1 MRHDGPHADGHAAL
15 ASGAVGNRG
24 AGAAGGTVA
33 LARPSVLGG
42 RVALPRAR
50 IALGPLAGRLALASL
65 IVGALAVVV
74 FATAGPSILV
84 PRSWLSF
91 PAWEAG
97 PLHGLFGRLPNDPT
111 ALSIGFSGV
120 VLAML
125 VAYGVLLASVRTIS
139 MRAIALTVLALHVI
153 LLLSPPLQLTD
164 LFNYMGYARLGA
176 VHHLNPYTHVIAHE
190 MHDPVYRFTTWHHL
204 RSPYGPLFT
213 AASYPLALLPM
224 PITYWA
230 LKVITVLL
238 SLGFIALVWRCA
250 RQLGKDPRFAVVFVA
265 ANPVYL
271 MYGVAGFHNDFLML
285 VASTGAIALLLAGRD
300 RAAGAA
306 LMLAVAVK
314 FTAVLLLPFL
324 LVAARPGRRR
334 RQVLIGAVLG
344 AIPLTAL
351 SIAVFGLSIP
361 NLQDQSTLLTDLS
374 IPNVVGWVIG
384 AGGGAP
390 ALLRVGNVM
399 LVVAVVYL
407 LFRRRDWLA
416 EAGWSTVALIASLA
430 WLVPWYVI
438 WVLPLAALG
447 SSIRLRRAAVALTA
461 YLVLAFV
468 PTTGMIL
475 TGRGIKPMG
484 GPVGRASEALQHK
497 LSQ

>member
-1 MRHDGPHADGHAAL
+1 M
-15 ASGAVGNRG
+15 
-24 AGAAGGTVA
+24 
-33 LARPSVLGG
+33 
-42 RVALPRAR
+42 
-50 IALGPLAGRLALASL
+50 
-65 IVGALAVVV
+65 
-74 FATAGPSILV
+74 
-84 PRSWLSF
+84 
-91 PAWEAG
+91 
-97 PLHGLFGRLPNDPT
+97 
-111 ALSIGFSGV
+111 
-120 VLAML
+120 
-125 VAYGVLLASVRTIS
+125 
-139 MRAIALTVLALHVI
+139 
-153 LLLSPPLQLTD
+153 
-164 LFNYMGYARLGA
+164 
-176 VHHLNPYTHVIAHE
+176 
-190 MHDPVYRFTTWHHL
+190 
-204 RSPYGPLFT
+204 
-213 AASYPLALLPM
+213 
-224 PITYWA
+224 
-230 LKVITVLL
+230 
-238 SLGFIALVWRCA
+238 
-250 RQLGKDPRFAVVFVA
+250 
-265 ANPVYL
+265 
-271 MYGVAGFHNDFLML
+271 
-285 VASTGAIALLLAGRD
+285 
-300 RAAGAA
+300 
-306 LMLAVAVK
+306 
-314 FTAVLLLPFL
+314 
-324 LVAARPGRRR
+324 
-334 RQVLIGAVLG
+334 
-344 AIPLTAL
+344 TAL

>member
-1 MRHDGPHADGHAAL
+1 MRHDAPRADGPVGL

-42 RVALPRAR
+42 RLALPRAR

-65 IVGALAVVV
+65 IIGALAVVV

-84 PRSWLSF
+84 PRSWISF
-91 PAWEAG
+91 PSWEAG
-97 PLHGLFGRLPNDPT
+97 PLHGLFGRLPNDPD
-111 ALSIGFSGV
+111 ALSIGFSCV

-125 VAYGVLLASVRTIS
+125 VAYGVVLASVRTIS
-139 MRAIALTVLALHVI
+139 MRAIVLSILALHAI

-164 LFNYMGYARLGA
+164 LFNYLGYARLGA
-176 VHHLNPYTHVIAHE
+176 VHHLNPYRHVIAQE
-190 MHDPVYRFTTWHHL
+190 MHDPVYRFSTWHHL

-213 AASYPLALLPM
+213 AASYPLSLLPM
-224 PITYWA
+224 PVAYWT
-230 LKVITVLL
+230 LKVSTELL

-250 RQLGKDPRFAVVFVA
+250 RQLGRDPRFAVVFVA
-265 ANPVYL
+265 LNPVYL

-285 VASTGAIALLLAGRD
+285 VAATGAISLLLAGRD
-300 RAAGAA
+300 RAAGAT

-324 LVAARPGRRR
+324 LIAARPARRR
-334 RQVLIGAVLG
+334 WQVMVGALLG
-344 AIPLTAL
+344 AIPLTAMSL
-351 SIAVFGLSIP
+351 ALFGFSIP

-374 IPNVVGWVIG
+374 IPNVVGWAIG

-390 ALLRVGNVM
+390 WLLRVGNVL
-399 LVVAVVYL
+399 LVLAVVYVL
-407 LFRRRDWLA
+407 RRRREWLT
-416 EAGWSTVALIASLA
+416 EAGWATVALVASLA

-461 YLVLAFV
+461 YLVIAFI

-475 TGRGIKPMG
+475 TDRGVNPMG
-484 GPVGRASEALQHK
+484 GPVGQASEALQHR
-497 LSQ
+497 LAQ